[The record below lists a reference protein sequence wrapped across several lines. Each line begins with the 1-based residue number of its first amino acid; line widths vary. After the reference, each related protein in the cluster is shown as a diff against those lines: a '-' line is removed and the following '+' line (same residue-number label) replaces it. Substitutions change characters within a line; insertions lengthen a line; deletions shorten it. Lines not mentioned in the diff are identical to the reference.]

1 MSQSLPVIPPPTT
14 VTLSEQ
20 AGFRLKQ
27 IRERL
32 GLTLRQVEEASLE
45 IADTRAEF
53 GVRGFDCAPQPD

>member
-1 MSQSLPVIPPPTT
+1 MFLFAIRTGAMSQSLPVITPATT

-32 GLTLRQVEEASLE
+32 GLTLRQVE
-45 IADTRAEF
+45 
-53 GVRGFDCAPQPD
+53 